1 MKGEIYMK
9 GGLYIVSTPLGNYR
23 DITLR
28 AIDILDEV
36 DAVICEEYCTGSTLI
51 KKLGLAEKDLI
62 QLNEHN
68 EKESSLLIAEELIHG
83 KRYALISDC
92 GTPAFADPGTE
103 LIRRCLGNGVPVI
116 PVPGPS
122 SLMVAISLSPLPLG
136 EFYFAGFLP
145 RKKEIRLR
153 KLSDLNKIRIPV
165 ILMDAPY
172 RLSRLL
178 SEVIDIFGKARKI
191 TLAFDLTLPGEKLL
205 HGSVEHIFQQM
216 KDKKGEFVLVVH
228 S

>member
-1 MKGEIYMK
+1 MKGC
-9 GGLYIVSTPLGNYR
+9 LFIVSTPIGDYR

-28 AIDILDEV
+28 AIDVLDEV
-36 DAVICEEYCTGSTLI
+36 DAVICEEYRTGSTLL
-51 KKLGLAEKDLI
+51 KKLDLAGKELI

-68 EKESSLLIAEELIHG
+68 EKESSLMIAEELNQG

-92 GTPAFADPGTE
+92 GTPAFADPGTR
-103 LIRRCLGNGVPVI
+103 LIRRCMVNGVPVI

-122 SLMVAISLSPLPLG
+122 SLMAAISLSPLPLG

-145 RKKEIRLR
+145 RKKEIRIR
-153 KLSDLNKIRIPV
+153 KLSNLNKIRIPV

-178 SEVIDIFGKARKI
+178 EEVIDTYGKARMV
-191 TLAFDLTLPGEKLL
+191 TLAFNLTLPGEKLL
-205 HGSVEHIFQQM
+205 HDKAGNIFQQM
-216 KDKKGEFVLVVH
+216 KDKKGEFVLIVH
-228 S
+228 P

>member
-1 MKGEIYMK
+1 MKGC
-9 GGLYIVSTPLGNYR
+9 LFIVSTPIGDYR

-28 AIDILDEV
+28 AKDVLAEV
-36 DAVICEEYCTGSTLI
+36 DAVICEEYRQGSTLLR
-51 KKLGLAEKDLI
+51 KLDLAEKELI

-68 EKESSLLIAEELIHG
+68 EKESSLMIAEELAQG

-92 GTPAFADPGTE
+92 GTPAFADPGTD
-103 LIRRCLGNGVPVI
+103 LIRRCMEKGVPVI

-122 SLMVAISLSPLPLG
+122 SLMTAISLSPLPLG

-145 RKKEIRLR
+145 RKKEIRLK
-153 KLSDLNKIRIPV
+153 KLSNLNKMRVPV

-172 RLSRLL
+172 RLNRLL
-178 SEVIDIFGKARKI
+178 SEVISSFGRARMI

-205 HGSVEHIFQQM
+205 HDTAGNIFQLM
-216 KDKKGEFVLVVH
+216 KDKKGEFVLIVH
-228 S
+228 P